1 MPISKAV
8 ENIEIR
14 KLSKSD
20 YEAFAELRFMGFRTD
35 PTSFW
40 NTEEESAPS
49 LKEKFDERVAKGKNF
64 TLGAFSGD
72 QLVGMMALTRYELNK
87 LAHKGDIH
95 GVYVHPDFRGMKIAD
110 TLLKETL
117 KRGFAIE
124 GIILIGLSV
133 TAINSAAK
141 ALYEKHGFVECGLEK
156 QGMQVDGVLHDQYWM
171 QLFKEQYNE
180 SL

>member
-1 MPISKAV
+1 M

-14 KLSKSD
+14 QLDKSD
-20 YEAFAELRFMGFRTD
+20 FEAFAELRFMGFRTD

-40 NTEEESAPS
+40 NTEEEAAPG
-49 LKEKFDERVAKGKNF
+49 LKEKYEARVARGKNF
-64 TLGAFSGD
+64 TLGAFSGNK
-72 QLVGMMALTRYELNK
+72 LVGIMALTRYELNK

-117 KRGFAIE
+117 KRGFATE

-133 TAINSAAK
+133 TAINSAAR
-141 ALYEKHGFVECGLEK
+141 ALYEKPGFVVCGLEK
-156 QGMQVDGVLHDQYWM
+156 QGMQVDGVLYDQYWM
-171 QLFKEQYNE
+171 QLFKEQYDE